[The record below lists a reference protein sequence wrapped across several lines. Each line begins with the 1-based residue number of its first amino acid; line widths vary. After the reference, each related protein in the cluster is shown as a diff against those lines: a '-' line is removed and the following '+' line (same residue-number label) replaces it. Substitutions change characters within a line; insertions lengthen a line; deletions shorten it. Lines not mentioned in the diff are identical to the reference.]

1 MTTAATIFG
10 HLPLVLV
17 TGPGSAARNSIGTIL
32 VAGMAVGT
40 MFTLFVVP
48 VFYSLIAEDRKAA
61 VAARSGPVCRR
72 SRGWR
77 VHNGL
82 MGRLAGPVLAA
93 LLLVAAPAAA
103 QEARAAGFWQRLG
116 DTTLARL
123 TTEAL
128 QANQDVQV
136 AQARVR
142 QAQASRLNAQL
153 DLAPTVT
160 VAGGYTRTR
169 ISSASFGIEVP
180 DRNLW
185 DAELRAAWEID
196 VFGRLRGN
204 LRGQNALGESARE
217 DVRDVWRLV
226 ASEVATAYF
235 ELRGAQEQLEVSR
248 RNAENQ
254 RSTLQLTRD
263 RLEAGRGTPLDTE
276 RAQAW
281 WATLSFVPVFESR
294 VAAAQ
299 HRIAVLVGG
308 IRGQWRRS

>member
-1 MTTAATIFG
+1 M
-10 HLPLVLV
+10 
-17 TGPGSAARNSIGTIL
+17 S
-32 VAGMAVGT
+32 
-40 MFTLFVVP
+40 
-48 VFYSLIAEDRKAA
+48 
-61 VAARSGPVCRR
+61 
-72 SRGWR
+72 
-77 VHNGL
+77 
-82 MGRLAGPVLAA
+82 RLAGPAAAA
-93 LLLVAAPAAA
+93 LLLVTAPAAA
-103 QEARAAGFWQRLG
+103 QEVPAAGFWQRLG

-123 TTEAL
+123 TEEAL
-128 QANQDVQV
+128 RANQDVQV

-235 ELRGAQEQLEVSR
+235 ELRGAQEQLEVAQ

-263 RLEAGRGTPLDTE
+263 RLDAGRGTPLDTE
-276 RAQAW
+276 RAQAQLST
-281 WATLSFVPVFESR
+281 TLSFVPVF
-294 VAAAQ
+294 
-299 HRIAVLVGG
+299 
-308 IRGQWRRS
+308 